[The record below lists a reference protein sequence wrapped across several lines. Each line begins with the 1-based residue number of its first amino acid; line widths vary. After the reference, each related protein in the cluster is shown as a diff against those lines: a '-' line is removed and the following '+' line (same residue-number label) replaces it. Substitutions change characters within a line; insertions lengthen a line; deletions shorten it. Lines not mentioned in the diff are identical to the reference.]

1 MCVSCVCAYVCLSR
15 CISVVIVRYVYVD
28 DFVLKFPGAL
38 PLAPGARPT
47 GAPADWSEADRA
59 LRELEGLGGG
69 WSDEMDGDEGG
80 CVGSPTVASA
90 AGAEGGGG
98 GGGGGGGPGSNSVSM
113 EALLR
118 LDGLREES
126 VARAE
131 AATVK
136 LTTTEHRTVCT
147 LYCGRHVS
155 YEHSWVCE
163 RKREH

>member
-1 MCVSCVCAYVCLSR
+1 MFGLRRVFVSVPHACTADSR
-15 CISVVIVRYVYVD
+15 CISVVIVRHVYVD

-47 GAPADWSEADRA
+47 GAPTDWSEADA
-59 LRELEGLGGG
+59 AMRELEGLGGA

-80 CVGSPTVASA
+80 CVGSPTDASA
-90 AGAEGGGG
+90 A
-98 GGGGGGGPGSNSVSM
+98 GGGGGGGPDSSSASM

-131 AATVK
+131 AATEK
-136 LTTTEHRTVCT
+136 LTTEHRTVCNLVLRVACVVRALVIMRT
-147 LYCGRHVS
+147 QT
-155 YEHSWVCE
+155 
-163 RKREH
+163 